1 MPYYSVLCHKGARR
15 IQEMGALFLILL
27 WIVSGVLA
35 SSIASTKGWSGFS
48 WFVAGFLFG
57 PLGLI
62 AAAGMPDRRLR
73 VYLRHLATEQG
84 WTEQPDKGSEG
95 SAGEGADAQRR
106 RILGGKS

>member
-1 MPYYSVLCHKGARR
+1 MPHYSAPCHKGARR
-15 IQEMGALFLILL
+15 IQEMEALFLILL
-27 WIVSGVLA
+27 WIASGVLA

-73 VYLRHLATEQG
+73 IYLRHLASEQG
-84 WTEQPDKGSEG
+84 WTEGPNKGTEG